1 LYSKGSMMNDSSV
14 TRRIAT
20 TLFVTQS
27 LASAAYIAN
36 ITVNPIVGVQ
46 LSGAPELA
54 GLPSALMLGG
64 AALSAYPA
72 GRFMQRVGRR
82 PGLALGFILG
92 LMGMALSGVAIVQ
105 QSFML
110 FLLALLLLGMARGI
124 TDQSRYAAADAA
136 TIEGRAKAI
145 STVVFA
151 STVGAVGGPAL
162 VEPLGQLV
170 NRYELDVL
178 VGPSVGGAVLFV
190 IGALVLWVFLR
201 PDPRNLALARD
212 EALRGPAA
220 PVAPRSLAS
229 VIRLPL
235 AQLALVS
242 MVLGQVIMVLVM
254 TVTSLHMYD
263 HNHGLSDVSLVI
275 SAHTLG
281 MFGFSMLTG
290 WLTDRFG
297 RPATIGLG
305 ALLLIAGAFVAP
317 LSLQTPWLALGLFL
331 VGLGWNFCY
340 IGGSS
345 LLSDTVT
352 PGERGQVQ
360 GASDLLVNLA
370 SASGSLSS
378 GFILAALSYGW
389 LCLFGALLS
398 VIPLLMAGMRM
409 LAPQG
414 QGVGIRD

>member
-1 LYSKGSMMNDSSV
+1 MEHPPSV
-14 TRRIAT
+14 TRHIAT

-46 LSGAPELA
+46 LSGQPTLA

-72 GRFMQRVGRR
+72 GRFMQHSGRR
-82 PGLALGFILG
+82 PGLALGFVLG
-92 LMGMALSGVAIVQ
+92 LLGMGLSGVAIVQ
-105 QSFML
+105 QSFLL

-136 TIEGRAKAI
+136 TLEGRAKAI

-170 NRYELDVL
+170 SRYEFDKL
-178 VGPSVGGAVLFV
+178 VGPSVGGAFLFA
-190 IGALVLWVFLR
+190 IGGLVLWFFLR

-212 EALRGPAA
+212 EAIRGPAA
-220 PVAPRSLAS
+220 PVAPRSLQS

-235 AQLALVS
+235 AQLALAG
-242 MVLGQVIMVLVM
+242 MVLGQVVMVLVM

-263 HNHGLSDVSLVI
+263 HNHGLGDVSLVI

-297 RPATIGLG
+297 RPATIGIG

-317 LSLQTPWLALGLFL
+317 LSLLTPWLALGLFL

-345 LLSDTVT
+345 LLADTVT
-352 PGERGQVQ
+352 PAERGQVQ

-370 SASGSLSS
+370 SASSGLSS
-378 GFILAALSYGW
+378 GFILAALGYGW
-389 LCLFGALLS
+389 LCLFGALLA
-398 VIPLLMAGMRM
+398 VIPLLMAGLRVMM
-409 LAPQG
+409 PEPQG
-414 QGVGIRD
+414 IRQ